1 MIRKGIKFQLGQG
14 VRMLLHYTNTKYED
28 TVYSIKNVNE
38 WQAAKAN
45 NAWDLDFPNL
55 PYYIDGDV
63 KLTQSHAILR
73 HLGRQHGLYGL
84 DDNHASEIDM
94 LLDTGRDIKMGLI
107 LPNVVMKNLVSRI
120 FQSYHYAKFYL
131 FFDIFK

>member
-1 MIRKGIKFQLGQG
+1 
-14 VRMLLHYTNTKYED
+14 MLLHYTDTKYDD
-28 TVYSIKNVNE
+28 TVYHTGQPE
-38 WQAAKAN
+38 WGAAKEN

-55 PYYIDGDV
+55 PYYVDGDV
-63 KLTQSHAILR
+63 KLTQSNAILR

>member
-1 MIRKGIKFQLGQG
+1 
-14 VRMLLHYTNTKYED
+14 MLLHYTDTKYDD
-28 TVYSIKNVNE
+28 TIYHIGQPE
-38 WQAAKAN
+38 WGAAKEN
-45 NAWDLDFPNL
+45 NAWGLDFPNL
-55 PYYIDGDV
+55 PYFVDGDV
-63 KLTQSHAILR
+63 KLTQSNAILR

-107 LPNVVMKNLVSRI
+107 LPNVVMKNLVSKI

-131 FFDIFK
+131 FFFYFNK